1 MNSLP
6 SVQQLAD
13 TANTSIQHFV
23 ALADIVLNASE
34 QLMGLN
40 IEAARSACEFAS
52 TNVVA
57 PLTGEDVKDQL
68 SNRVA
73 ASGEGFEKAASYLRS
88 VNEICARTQADVA
101 EVNARHASEYAQ
113 SVQSLLDTVTKL
125 APVGGFDFSA
135 ASKAAKTPARK
146 SA

>member
-6 SVQQLAD
+6 SVQQMAE

-34 QLMGLN
+34 QLIGLN

-52 TNVVA
+52 SNTA
-57 PLTGEDVKDQL
+57 PLTGEDIKDQL
-68 SNRVA
+68 SSCVA

-88 VNEICARTQADVA
+88 VNEICAKTQADVA

-113 SVQSLLDTVTKL
+113 SVQSLLDSVTKL
-125 APVGGFDFSA
+125 APVGAFDFSS
-135 ASKAAKTPARK
+135 ASKTAKTPARK